1 MVTAPAWDL
10 SRIPEEVI
18 SAMEAEKLSLPM
30 YEKLYAIQHA
40 ATKRTVEPLEAIFFF
55 IEKRNPPFVK

>member
-1 MVTAPAWDL
+1 M
-10 SRIPEEVI
+10 
-18 SAMEAEKLSLPM
+18 SAMEAEKLSRPM

-55 IEKRNPPFVK
+55 MEKRNPPFVK